1 MPTDPRDA
9 PPWGL
14 RLTYGGPSFSL
25 AAAGMV
31 FNTWLTYFYLPPGD
45 EARTLVAAPVFAA
58 ALLISRLVDAIAE
71 PLIGIGSDRTRTR
84 LGRRRPFI
92 LAGTPVLAASFIAL
106 WLPPF
111 PAGSAANGIWLA
123 GVLGIYWFS
132 VTTVLT
138 PWFALLPELAPTPR
152 GRVALSTVVAGF
164 NVIGLTAGGL
174 LPGLVADH
182 LGDAPVVLG
191 VEFLSGIQPVALVA
205 GALLLLYLIPG
216 LFLREEPPPR
226 PAPPRQ
232 GMYRALLSTLRNR
245 AFRTYLAAICM
256 VELGLNVVVVMIPYF
271 ATQILEGAP
280 GETRIVAAGHGRT
293 WAGAIV
299 ALVVLGA
306 AATFPLVSH
315 LTARWGKRRVYLR
328 AGVLHVACLASLPLA
343 HLAPDPALV
352 ALPLFT
358 LMALPLAT
366 HLVLPNAMYGDV
378 VDRDAAH
385 TGDRREGTYAAARNL
400 LVKLAYGL
408 AQALAV
414 GLIALGATRA
424 DPAGILLV
432 GPLAAACVLVGLL
445 AFRRHPIQD

>member
-14 RLTYGGPSFSL
+14 RLTYGGPSFSM

-45 EARTLVAAPVFAA
+45 GARTLVAAPFFAA
-58 ALLISRLVDAIAE
+58 ALLLSRLVDAVAE
-71 PLIGIGSDRTRTR
+71 PLIGTGSDRTRTR
-84 LGRRRPFI
+84 LGRRRPFL
-92 LAGTPVLAASFIAL
+92 LAGAPVLAASFIAL

-111 PAGSAANGIWLA
+111 PPGSVANGIWLT

-132 VTTVLT
+132 LTTVLT

-164 NVIGLTAGGL
+164 NVLGLTAGGL
-174 LPGLVADH
+174 VPGLVADH
-182 LGDAPVVLG
+182 LGAAPVVLG
-191 VEFLSGIQPVALVA
+191 IGFLSGIQPVALVA
-205 GALLLLYLIPG
+205 GALLLLFFVPG
-216 LFLREEPPPR
+216 LFLREQPPP
-226 PAPPRQ
+226 PPSPQRR

-256 VELGLNVVVVMIPYF
+256 VELGLNVVVVMIPYL
-271 ATQILEGAP
+271 ATQLLEAAP
-280 GETRIVAAGHGRT
+280 GETRIVAWGHGRT
-293 WAGAIV
+293 WAGLIV
-299 ALVVLGA
+299 AMVVLGA
-306 AATFPLVSH
+306 AAAFPLVGH
-315 LTARWGKRRVYLR
+315 LAARWGKRRVYLR
-328 AGVLHVACLASLPLA
+328 AGILHVACLALLPLA
-343 HLAPDPALV
+343 NLASDPAMV
-352 ALPLFT
+352 ALPLFA

-400 LVKLAYGL
+400 LVKASYGL
-408 AQALAV
+408 AQATAV
-414 GLIALGATRA
+414 GLIAIGATRA
-424 DPAGILLV
+424 EPTGILLV
-432 GPLAAACVLVGLL
+432 GPVAAACVLVGLL
-445 AFRRHPIQD
+445 VFRRHPIHD